1 MKKFR
6 KIVAIGL
13 TVAMSVGL
21 LSGCGSSGGSSSDK
35 GAGSSSGGTV
45 DKVTIGLNDNW
56 NDISPFGTMS
66 AMRTAIMYNF
76 YEYAAVRKDFGC
88 SLEDM
93 ELECAKEIN
102 KVDDLTYDVVFY
114 DNIKDAAGNEIT
126 AEDYAWSATE
136 MKKAGNYEKL
146 TSYLDSVTAKDTYT
160 AEIKLS
166 DNPLGTIEYILNIV
180 PVISKKAYEDSG
192 DGMTTKPVTTAAY
205 QVKEMIAG
213 STITLEKNKDYWQTD
228 DSKRSSVSTT
238 NVDTIVYKVVT
249 EASQMATAIQTGDID
264 VAQYMD
270 TTAIDPFYANDKAT
284 AGYQVEKLNSNMMF
298 SLLPNM
304 SDESIVSQ
312 SKELREAIYYAIN
325 SEDCLK
331 ASCGG
336 YGATL
341 SAMANPISGDYVNSW
356 NDRDYFNYNIETAK
370 QKLKDSGVDVSGKT
384 LKILVQP
391 AFNLDKVAE
400 VIQASLEEIGIKSK
414 IVNVEDALYQTY
426 KLDPKQ
432 YDLILDIK
440 GTDDYST
447 FPWSLLFDNR
457 SFDGQTAN
465 FIKDDKLQDLM
476 EKSLAT
482 DTHNEES
489 VNAFETYL
497 DENAYAYGLFTR
509 ANYIVAKEGKIS
521 KFEYFGGTYMLP
533 GSCEY

>member
-270 TTAIDPFYANDKAT
+270 
-284 AGYQVEKLNSNMMF
+284 L
-298 SLLPNM
+298 SL
-304 SDESIVSQ
+304 IH
-312 SKELREAIYYAIN
+312 I
-325 SEDCLK
+325 
-331 ASCGG
+331 
-336 YGATL
+336 
-341 SAMANPISGDYVNSW
+341 
-356 NDRDYFNYNIETAK
+356 
-370 QKLKDSGVDVSGKT
+370 
-384 LKILVQP
+384 
-391 AFNLDKVAE
+391 
-400 VIQASLEEIGIKSK
+400 
-414 IVNVEDALYQTY
+414 
-426 KLDPKQ
+426 
-432 YDLILDIK
+432 
-440 GTDDYST
+440 
-447 FPWSLLFDNR
+447 
-457 SFDGQTAN
+457 
-465 FIKDDKLQDLM
+465 
-476 EKSLAT
+476 
-482 DTHNEES
+482 
-489 VNAFETYL
+489 
-497 DENAYAYGLFTR
+497 
-509 ANYIVAKEGKIS
+509 
-521 KFEYFGGTYMLP
+521 
-533 GSCEY
+533 